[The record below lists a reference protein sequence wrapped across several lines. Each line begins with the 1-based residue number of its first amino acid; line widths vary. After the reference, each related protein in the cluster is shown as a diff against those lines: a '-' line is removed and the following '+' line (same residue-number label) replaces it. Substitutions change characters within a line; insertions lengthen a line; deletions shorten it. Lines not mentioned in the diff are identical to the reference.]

1 MDYSRKSVGC
11 LCIRAWQHWKTDYAE
26 NPPPQ
31 KNDIFFSYIF
41 FTLFENGIVKDIYSP
56 NSRGGGVE
64 NFSFGSKFWI
74 YLFVLHNWFAHI
86 DRFDYLS
93 LYIYLYEAYTCTFL
107 CTFIVDKVIV
117 SSKCIYKEKSC
128 SLYNVSWS
136 VPRLVQERQALPC

>member
-31 KNDIFFSYIF
+31 KRHFFSYIF
-41 FTLFENGIVKDIYSP
+41 FTFFENGIVKDIYSP
-56 NSRGGGVE
+56 NSGGGAWRIFLLAPNSE
-64 NFSFGSKFWI
+64 STFSCFIIGLLI
-74 YLFVLHNWFAHI
+74 LTDLTTLAYT
-86 DRFDYLS
+86 YT
-93 LYIYLYEAYTCTFL
+93 YEAYTCTFL

-128 SLYNVSWS
+128 SLYTVSWS